1 MRVYVPGCRFDHL
14 HLSLQLART
23 SLPRPAR
30 ISPAAARRVDHL
42 PERVSMLRSQLVDL
56 ISVSLV
62 FLCAQLSLRI
72 QLIAQVRTSLT
83 LHLEPAPKETRC

>member
-14 HLSLQLART
+14 YLSLELART

-30 ISPAAARRVDHL
+30 ISPAAARRVDYL
-42 PERVSMLRSQLVDL
+42 SERVSMLRSQLVDL

-72 QLIAQVRTSLT
+72 ELIAQVRTRLA
-83 LHLEPAPKETRC
+83 LHLEPAPEETRC